1 MATADATCPLFAI
14 PKFASKYR
22 IGLNK
27 TTLSAMRH
35 LRDCCF
41 CFGREDKP
49 CFDRG
54 DDLSLG
60 SVFLDIDGPVCLL
73 LPDGGL
79 VGLVHDQELDVDVGA
94 QLGVAPVRGTDA
106 DPITGSLYT

>member
-1 MATADATCPLFAI
+1 
-14 PKFASKYR
+14 
-22 IGLNK
+22 
-27 TTLSAMRH
+27 MRH

-41 CFGREDKP
+41 CFLGEDKP

-60 SVFLDIDGPVCLL
+60 SVFLDIDGSVCLL

-94 QLGVAPVRGTDA
+94 QLGVTPVRGTDA

>member
-1 MATADATCPLFAI
+1 ML
-14 PKFASKYR
+14 
-22 IGLNK
+22 L
-27 TTLSAMRH
+27 LS
-35 LRDCCF
+35 F
-41 CFGREDKP
+41 VWGEDKP
-49 CFDRG
+49 CFDRR

-94 QLGVAPVRGTDA
+94 QLRVAPVRGTDT
-106 DPITGSLYT
+106 DPVTGSLYIHIKQQGQVTDNSSQK

>member
-1 MATADATCPLFAI
+1 
-14 PKFASKYR
+14 
-22 IGLNK
+22 
-27 TTLSAMRH
+27 MRH
-35 LRDCCF
+35 LRDCCLLLF
-41 CFGREDKP
+41 WGEDKP

-60 SVFLDIDGPVCLL
+60 SVFLDIDGSVCLL

-94 QLGVAPVRGTDA
+94 QLGVTPVRGTDA
-106 DPITGSLYT
+106 DPITGSL